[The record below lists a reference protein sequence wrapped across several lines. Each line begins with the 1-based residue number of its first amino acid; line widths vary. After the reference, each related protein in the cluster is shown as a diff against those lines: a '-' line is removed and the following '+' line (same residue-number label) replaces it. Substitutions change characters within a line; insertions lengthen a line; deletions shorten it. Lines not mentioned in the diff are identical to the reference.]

1 MNAKT
6 VELHLL
12 QSFPPSCVNRDGNN
26 SPKDCTFGDVR
37 RARISSQCLKRA
49 IRESTIFE
57 ETAGPPAQ
65 RSRWW
70 VDELAKDS
78 RLTEQDDRDHL
89 ITLMG
94 GLIGGIDEGEEDEDQ
109 EEVTDDASGSEEG
122 EAEASLR
129 SKVLLHLPRTAG
141 DAIIPVLAK
150 HRALIR
156 EYRSEAE
163 RVKAT
168 KSDKGKKKPKNPRQ
182 KDFAKAVKEL
192 VRAIQQLPPAPDLAL
207 YGRMLANNLGLNIDA
222 AAQVAHAVSTHKLSQ
237 EMDYWTAVDD
247 FQPKSEP
254 GAGML
259 GTAEFNASTFYR
271 YACVSLPILSS
282 NLNDDE
288 EMVKKTVK
296 AFLLASYDAIPT
308 GKLNGHAHFNP
319 PFFAL
324 AVVRKKGM
332 PLNLANAFLEPARAK
347 GGKDIGAA
355 SADAMLAHLE
365 RMRKMAPVDE
375 AEYWFAHALPN
386 DPETNG
392 GATKLDGYGEI
403 VKKVMEA
410 LG

>member
-26 SPKDCTFGDVR
+26 SPKDCMFGDVR

-49 IRESTIFE
+49 IRQADSFA
-57 ETAGPPAQ
+57 ETVGTEIAT
-65 RSRWW
+65 RSKQVRDKKLIPHLLEKGFSKEDAEKKADEFRKHLASDDSKKKTLTS
-70 VDELAKDS
+70 VGLYFGDDELLGLLDDFCADPNNWKSGAKRKSPD
-78 RLTEQDDRDHL
+78 
-89 ITLMG
+89 
-94 GLIGGIDEGEEDEDQ
+94 
-109 EEVTDDASGSEEG
+109 V
-122 EAEASLR
+122 
-129 SKVLLHLPRTAG
+129 
-141 DAIIPVLAK
+141 
-150 HRALIR
+150 AL
-156 EYRSEAE
+156 
-163 RVKAT
+163 
-168 KSDKGKKKPKNPRQ
+168 
-182 KDFAKAVKEL
+182 F
-192 VRAIQQLPPAPDLAL
+192 
-207 YGRMLANNLGLNIDA
+207 GRMLAEATDLNVDA
-222 AAQVAHAVSTHKLSQ
+222 AAQVAHAISTHRLSQ
-237 EMDYWTAVDD
+237 EMDYWTAADD
-247 FQPKSEP
+247 LKDQSEGEDA

-271 YACVSLPILSS
+271 YSCLGIPILKA

-288 EMVKKTVK
+288 MARRTIE